1 MQARG
6 DRNEMGRDAE
16 ETRNPANRRS
26 RSDRRCGRRLSWH
39 HFFFGGKRRQL
50 RRKEDKHALNFVDEY
65 SPALMGCIVAIL
77 VLSILD
83 GFMTLYLL
91 EHDMYEVNPIMSLC
105 LSMGPWFFLYSK
117 FLLTCFGAMC
127 LLVVNNSE
135 VFNDRIRVRDIFPA
149 VLLLYF
155 LVIAWHSF
163 LYSVA

>member
-1 MQARG
+1 VTPGDDRDEIGRNAEG
-6 DRNEMGRDAE
+6 DRHL
-16 ETRNPANRRS
+16 ANRRS
-26 RSDRRCGRRLSWH
+26 LSDRRCNRRLSFH

-65 SPALMGCIVAIL
+65 SPVLMGCIVAIL
-77 VLSILD
+77 LLSILD

-91 EHDMYEVNPIMSLC
+91 EHDMYEVNPVMSFC
-105 LSMGPWFFLYSK
+105 LSLGPWFFLCSK

-127 LLVVNNSE
+127 LLVVNNNQ

-149 VLLLYF
+149 LLFLYF